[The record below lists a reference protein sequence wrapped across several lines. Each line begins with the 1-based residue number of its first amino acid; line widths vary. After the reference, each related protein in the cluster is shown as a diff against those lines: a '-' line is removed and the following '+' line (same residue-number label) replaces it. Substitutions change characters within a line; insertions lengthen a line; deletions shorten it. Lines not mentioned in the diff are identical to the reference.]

1 MASVFSTAQL
11 IRPVICALAAHV
23 TFATG
28 TREGIRMRTDVTES
42 YQPPTRMRGASSLL
56 VTC

>member
-11 IRPVICALAAHV
+11 IRPVICVLAAHV

-42 YQPPTRMRGASSLL
+42 Y
-56 VTC
+56 